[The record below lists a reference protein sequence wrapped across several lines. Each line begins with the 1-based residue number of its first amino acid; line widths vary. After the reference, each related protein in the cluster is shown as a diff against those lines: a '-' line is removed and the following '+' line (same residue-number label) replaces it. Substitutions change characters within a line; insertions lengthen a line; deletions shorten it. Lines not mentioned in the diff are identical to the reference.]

1 MPRQNDKKPRKIQK
15 TLFNLQKPRKL
26 NISKQPSISVD
37 HHNNLTGE
45 VPVNSNDSP
54 PAPAGENQDDAMSTC
69 PMPPGFIPIPVG
81 NSENYSTKKSLA
93 QVESTAI
100 PNPKLPKAGTL
111 RRWKKLFDWLVITE
125 RNTNGMQNLR
135 CSERQNYAQISI
147 ESNSIYNREL

>member
-15 TLFNLQKPRKL
+15 TLFNLQKPQKL

-54 PAPAGENQDDAMSTC
+54 PAPAPTGENQDDAHMSTC

-111 RRWKKLFDWLVITE
+111 RRWKKLFDWLSPKET
-125 RNTNGMQNLR
+125 QWYAKFALLR
-135 CSERQNYAQISI
+135 KTKLCSNIHRIKQH
-147 ESNSIYNREL
+147 L